1 MNIYILITTG
11 ALLGALTGIVT
22 TFLFKRFPESWLQ
35 DYGVKETDANYRISK
50 RMRLYPEGL
59 IAGII
64 AILFYVAFA
73 IFSKAAFIDSF
84 KPLHVAVVILLV
96 PALVLVMMADKLNR
110 IIPDQFSIYIALCGI
125 LSIVSDYTE
134 GSLWFSAEAKWYLP
148 LLNKLLGALIGGGLL
163 WLIGFL
169 TLTFTGRDGMGQGDM
184 RLLAATGLITG
195 CYGLV
200 ILTYVS
206 VFSALIFAVPLLIRK
221 QIRLKKEEEM
231 IRNAPNPRKMRR
243 ALEIKKARMHFADD
257 PDYLAF
263 GPFLALGCGVFAV
276 LEPVFYSKMAATLSI
291 LGVLF

>member
-11 ALLGALTGIVT
+11 VLLGALTGIVT